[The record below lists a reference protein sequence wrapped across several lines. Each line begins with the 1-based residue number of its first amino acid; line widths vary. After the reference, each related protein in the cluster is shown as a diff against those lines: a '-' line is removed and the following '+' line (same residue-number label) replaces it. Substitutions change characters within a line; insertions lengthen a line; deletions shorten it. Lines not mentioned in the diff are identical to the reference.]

1 MSLGRACC
9 WCLANVLNISMLV
22 YYNDHIVL
30 YLESINHCKLIEMSM
45 YDKDNTVLQNASDS
59 LENSMM
65 FNLPHYLLCLLQYK
79 VHYAPPY
86 CQATRP
92 VTWQ

>member
-1 MSLGRACC
+1 MSIGRACC

-45 YDKDNTVLQNASDS
+45 YDKDNTVLQNASAS
-59 LENSMM
+59 L
-65 FNLPHYLLCLLQYK
+65 
-79 VHYAPPY
+79 
-86 CQATRP
+86 
-92 VTWQ
+92 